1 VSDTRTFEIFR
12 HDPDRNPKPYMHTY
26 EIEVTPYDRML
37 LDLLVRLKAQNYRWE
52 AVMAMPRATQG
63 ELIDVRPLGDA
74 LRESKSITLMR
85 TDHLE
90 AVRLV
95 LPAGKHIPE
104 HRAPGEIT
112 VQCLEGVVRFGT
124 DAGTQLM
131 RSGDMLFLLG
141 GEPHWLEAVESAS
154 VLVTLYLPHGQ

>member
-1 VSDTRTFEIFR
+1 
-12 HDPDRNPKPYMHTY
+12 
-26 EIEVTPYDRML
+26 
-37 LDLLVRLKAQNYRWE
+37 
-52 AVMAMPRATQG
+52 MALPRAKQG
-63 ELIDVRPLGDA
+63 ELIDVRPLSDA
-74 LRESKSITLMR
+74 LQDSNPITLMR

-90 AVRLV
+90 VVRLV
-95 LPAGKHIPE
+95 LPAGKHVPE

-124 DAGTQLM
+124 GAGTQLM
-131 RSGDMLFLLG
+131 RSGDLLFLLG